1 MRSGIN
7 AMCVDMAN
15 PSDTRLAQLRHMFM
29 YLGESPPGKTFGG
42 PNVSSIM
49 HTSELIEPF
58 TSKAKA
64 GYYHFFSDASI
75 NVTGGVGMLGGV
87 SIQDISLRQHLKSP
101 CAHTSE
107 IVSIGSNVSA
117 ILPVNGLLQEL
128 SIRRGMPT
136 PTYLDSASSVFV
148 ATSDVAPKK
157 SVWLA
162 RRNKVV
168 TEMVQH
174 GEILPIHIDESE
186 MVADSETKYIKHDKW
201 LRHMHYRLNLPG
213 DPEGCHPTGWIKV
226 KPAKPGT
233 KPKQHNKRAK

>member
-1 MRSGIN
+1 
-7 AMCVDMAN
+7 
-15 PSDTRLAQLRHMFM
+15 
-29 YLGESPPGKTFGG
+29 
-42 PNVSSIM
+42 
-49 HTSELIEPF
+49 
-58 TSKAKA
+58 
-64 GYYHFFSDASI
+64 
-75 NVTGGVGMLGGV
+75 
-87 SIQDISLRQHLKSP
+87 
-101 CAHTSE
+101 
-107 IVSIGSNVSA
+107 
-117 ILPVNGLLQEL
+117 
-128 SIRRGMPT
+128 MPT

-233 KPKQHNKRAK
+233 KPKQHNKKAK